1 MSDWLIIVENAS
13 DLGQHETPHKVMRTR
28 DYLASPSLFTG
39 RRPNIINLAR
49 SYAYQSN
56 GYYAA
61 LLAEARLHRIAPDVQ
76 SIVEL
81 GQKSLYQN
89 ALPDLDAALIKDL
102 DAAGDAF
109 GKDDKKK
116 KRALEARPAALP
128 SRFLVFFN
136 RPQTGAD
143 LPLERFGRTLFDWF
157 RMPIVEVNLSEGER
171 VSIQS
176 LKPVALSKLK
186 DDERTGFIA
195 ALDAHTRRRWA
206 GPKAKGAPKW
216 SLAVLIDPKEAMP
229 PSSPGSIKKLAAVA
243 ERMGVEVEPIYPN
256 ELSSLAQFDALFI
269 RATTAIDNYTYRF
282 ARRAEQETMP
292 TIDDPRS
299 MIRCTNKVYL
309 KELLEK
315 GGVAMPHTEIFDDKA
330 DFAKIFQ
337 TLGAPAVLKA
347 PDGSFSRS
355 VQKAA
360 TLEEFKA
367 RAGALLKDSALVLA
381 QEYMPTDFDWRIG
394 VLGGEPLFA
403 CRYKMASGHWQIVR
417 YDAKGAPRYGGA
429 DTVALDDAPP
439 LVVETAVKAARLI
452 GDGLYGVDLKE
463 TAKGV
468 VVIEINDNPNLDA
481 EYEGAILKD
490 ALWRKLIEG
499 FSARLERKLSGGR

>member
-1 MSDWLIIVENAS
+1 MP
-13 DLGQHETPHKVMRTR
+13 G
-28 DYLASPSLFTG
+28 
-39 RRPNIINLAR
+39 
-49 SYAYQSN
+49 
-56 GYYAA
+56 
-61 LLAEARLHRIAPDVQ
+61 
-76 SIVEL
+76 
-81 GQKSLYQN
+81 
-89 ALPDLDAALIKDL
+89 
-102 DAAGDAF
+102 
-109 GKDDKKK
+109 
-116 KRALEARPAALP
+116 
-128 SRFLVFFN
+128 RFLVFFN
-136 RPQTGAD
+136 TPQTPAGPA
-143 LPLERFGRTLFDWF
+143 LERFGRTLFDWF
-157 RMPIVEVNLSEGER
+157 RMPIVEVTLSDDDR
-171 VSIQS
+171 LAIQS
-176 LKPVALSKLK
+176 LKPVALNRLK
-186 DDERTGFIA
+186 EDERTAFVA
-195 ALDAHTRRRWA
+195 ALDMHTKRRWS

-229 PSSPGSIKKLAAVA
+229 PSSPGSIRKLAAVA

-269 RATTAIDNYTYRF
+269 RATTSIDNYTYRF

-315 GGVAMPHTEIFDDKA
+315 GGAPMPYTEIFDDKA
-330 DFAKIFQ
+330 DLAKIFDK
-337 TLGAPAVLKA
+337 LGAPAVLKA

-355 VQKAA
+355 VRKAN
-360 TLEEFKA
+360 TLAEF
-367 RAGALLKDSALVLA
+367 RELAGAMLKDSALVLA
-381 QEYMPTDFDWRIG
+381 QEFMPTQFDWRIG

-439 LVVETAVKAARLI
+439 LVIETAVKAARLI

-463 TAKGV
+463 TDKGV

-490 ALWRKLIEG
+490 ALWRKLIEW
-499 FSARLERKLSGGR
+499 FSVRLERKLAGGR